1 MFKREYI
8 GHTTSQ
14 HGALNNERGGGVSEG
29 VDMNKQINSTNILG
43 S

>member
-8 GHTTSQ
+8 GRTKSQ

-29 VDMNKQINSTNILG
+29 VDMNNK
-43 S
+43 